1 MIEYDLGVPGSG
13 KTYKAVYSLYS
24 NFGINPKL
32 KDSKFVH
39 HDVDFAYTNINEI
52 KLDSFD
58 AGTIKKLD
66 WDLFYDNLTTLH
78 AHYKDKK
85 TDSELIELAKN
96 YDLFRC
102 LIIIDECH
110 NYLDRNDVVLIW
122 WLSYHR
128 HLHHQIYLITQ
139 NLALVY
145 TKYKSFSEF
154 FYVAKSSS
162 LRLFKNQMTYSQ
174 FTSSR
179 LSQVSKS
186 ATIKIP
192 FVKEI
197 FDSFHSGANQ
207 QSKNILKK
215 FIVIAISFFI
225 LLIFILLAVQSYWTK
240 DLPKEEQIQTPI
252 NNPVQQT
259 QTTQSSNNAQTNQ
272 TVLTPQV
279 VQEEPVINLKLFK
292 FNCFDT
298 FCYYQQ
304 ENKNT
309 IEIPLNMITSFVK
322 NIDEDKK
329 YFYMEKN
336 RLVMYLLVDENKFN
350 FLKGVQNEQ
359 NQNILG
365 NGLGS
370 IGIGK

>member
-24 NFGINPKL
+24 NFGINSKL
-32 KDSKFVH
+32 KDSKFIH
-39 HDVDFAYTNINEI
+39 NDVDFAYTNINEL

-58 AGTIKKLD
+58 SGTIKKLN

-78 AHYKDKK
+78 SHYIDKK

-110 NYLDRNDVVLIW
+110 NYLDKNDKVLIW

-162 LRLFKNQMTYSQ
+162 LKLFKSKMVYSQ

-186 ATIKIP
+186 GTIKIP
-192 FVKEI
+192 FIKEI
-197 FDSFHSGANQ
+197 FDSYHSGANQ
-207 QSKNILKK
+207 QSQNILKK
-215 FIVIAISFFI
+215 FIIIAISFFI
-225 LLIFILLAVQSYWTK
+225 LLIFVLLSIQSYWTK
-240 DLPKEEQIQTPI
+240 QEPKKEQIQTPI
-252 NNPVQQT
+252 TNPVPQT
-259 QTTQSSNNAQTNQ
+259 QTTQQSNNLQTNQ
-272 TVLTPQV
+272 TILNPTVI
-279 VQEEPVINLKLFK
+279 QEEPINLKLFK
-292 FNCFDT
+292 FICFDV
-298 FCYYQQ
+298 FCYYKQD
-304 ENKNT
+304 NKNT
-309 IEIPLNMITSFVK
+309 IEIPISMMMSYTK
-322 NIDEDKK
+322 NVDLDKK
-329 YFYMEKN
+329 YFFMDKK
-336 RLVMYLLVDENKFN
+336 RLVIYLLTDENKFN
-350 FLKGVQNEQ
+350 FLKGVQNE
-359 NQNILG
+359 NKNETNIG
-365 NGLGS
+365 DGLNLVGLS
-370 IGIGK
+370 K